1 MTFERQEERYNLL
14 PSDRCDETN
23 SQHLLI
29 LLEPKPV
36 SLQGSRGDVC
46 DTLPDAAGNHRELLD
61 ALGFALEELS
71 TSSATQAKTVQESSE
86 PRCDIAKKLQL
97 FEGVRVPVIPV
108 RDYAERLLAHCKAS
122 PVCLIMAY
130 IYISRICKCCN
141 DFVLT
146 PLSMHRLLL
155 VCTMVAAKFC
165 DDRHY
170 SNALY
175 SKVGGVEVKELNHL
189 ELTVLSVL
197 GFRMCVKPSE
207 LEGCGMYFTTL
218 LQKGAASC
226 P

>member
-97 FEGVRVPVIPV
+97 FEGVRVPVIP
-108 RDYAERLLAHCKAS
+108 
-122 PVCLIMAY
+122 
-130 IYISRICKCCN
+130 CCN